1 MRVLLSGIAVAIV
14 LGVIAAAV
22 LSTVQEPVYDVY
34 SSSSTRLD
42 QPGSNLVG
50 RRWTGNPRETGS
62 ASGSAGETTGTAR
75 TAY

>member
-14 LGVIAAAV
+14 LGVIAAVV
-22 LSTVQEPVYDVY
+22 LTTAQEPVYDVY

-50 RRWTGNPRETGS
+50 RRWTGNPQES
-62 ASGSAGETTGTAR
+62 ASGSAGEASGATR